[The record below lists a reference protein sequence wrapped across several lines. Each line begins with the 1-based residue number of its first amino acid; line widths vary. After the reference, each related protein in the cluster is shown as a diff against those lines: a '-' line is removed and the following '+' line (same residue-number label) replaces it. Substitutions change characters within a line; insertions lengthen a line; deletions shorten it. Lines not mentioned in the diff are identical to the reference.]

1 MADDG
6 FFEQGQKLWV
16 MGPEGEA
23 RPAIYVGEGEN
34 ATFFGGPPLA
44 YVVFADTRE
53 GAEVEL
59 DRLTPRDE

>member
-6 FFEQGQKLWV
+6 LFEQGQKLWFHDDD
-16 MGPEGEA
+16 GNA
-23 RPAIYVGEGEN
+23 RPVIYVGDGDN

-44 YVVFADTRE
+44 YVVFADTRD

-59 DRLTPRDE
+59 DRLTPRD

>member
-44 YVVFADTRE
+44 YIVFADTRE

-59 DRLTPRDE
+59 DRLTPREE

>member
-6 FFEQGQKLWV
+6 LYEQGQKLWV
-16 MGPEGEA
+16 HEPEGQD
-23 RPAIYVGEGEN
+23 RPAVYVGDGDN

-44 YVVFADTRE
+44 YVVFTDTRE

-59 DRLTPRDE
+59 QRLTPRA